1 MTLVMLYQTKVKADS
16 VERMDELR
24 EEFRKL
30 YEQHGINVMGR
41 WKSVENPHE
50 SYYMVTYE
58 NDDDYQE
65 KIKAL
70 HEDEHYLNLTS
81 QINLIRTEFKAIKLE
96 PQ

>member
-1 MTLVMLYQTKVKADS
+1 MTLVMLYQTKVKENS

-30 YEQHGINVMGR
+30 YEQHGIDVIGR

-50 SYYMVTYE
+50 SYYMVGY
-58 NDDDYQE
+58 DSPDDYQH
-65 KIKAL
+65 KTRTL
-70 HEDEHYLNLTS
+70 HEDELYLSLTS
-81 QINLIRTEFKAIKLE
+81 QINLIRTDFTAIKLE